1 MRIALVGPFSGGS
14 LAAGFPALADGD
26 KLPPG
31 YPGAPLMTTLA
42 RALVDRGHEVA
53 AISTC
58 YTSPVSALEPFRH
71 WERRSGREI
80 DVYFCPQRPR
90 SFRSSGGR
98 CGRAVDGFRFE
109 RDCLRSAIAH
119 FQPELIHAHWTYEF
133 VWAALASGVPTLATA
148 HDSPA
153 KVLRY
158 MPNLYRLVRYA
169 MARHVIA
176 RCTHL
181 TAVSPD
187 LERDIR
193 RWAPRPIAVVAN
205 PIAEAM
211 FDSAGCAPTAFESR
225 RLVMALNGW
234 VALKNGAQALRAF
247 QQARRSDEHLRLVCF
262 GADYEAGGAA
272 QRWAKANGCADAVEF
287 RGPTPHA
294 QMMEEFRRSMAL
306 LHPSRL
312 EACSMSIGE
321 AMSLGLPVI
330 AGETTGGVAWQLD
343 SGRAGLLVD
352 VNDPSSMAR
361 AIGTL
366 AADRT
371 VWTRISAACRARARE
386 LFRLEPIVDTYL
398 GLYDTVRRE
407 KPQHWAPAASTP

>member
-14 LAAGFPALADGD
+14 LAAGFPALAECD
-26 KLPPG
+26 LPPG

-58 YTSPVSALEPFRH
+58 YTSPVSELAPYRH
-71 WERRSGREI
+71 WERCPGREI
-80 DVYFCPQRPR
+80 DVYFCPQRPH

-98 CGRAVDGFRFE
+98 LGRAVDGFRFE
-109 RDCLRSAIAH
+109 RDSLRAAIAH

-158 MPNLYRLVRYA
+158 MPNPYRLVRYA
-169 MARHVIA
+169 MARRVIA

-193 RWAPRPIAVVAN
+193 GWAPQPITVVAN
-205 PIAEAM
+205 PIAETM
-211 FDSAGCAPTAFESR
+211 FDAPGCTPQAFHSG

-234 VALKNGAQALRAF
+234 VQMKNGAKALRAF
-247 QQARRSDEHLRLVCF
+247 RQARRDDERLRLVCF
-262 GADYEAGGAA
+262 GADYEPGGAA
-272 QRWAKANGCADAVEF
+272 QRWAVANGCADAVEF

-294 QMMEEFRRSMAL
+294 AMMEEFRHSMAL

-343 SGRAGLLVD
+343 SGRAGMLVD
-352 VNDPSSMAR
+352 VNDPASMAG
-361 AIGTL
+361 AISTL
-366 AADRT
+366 AADRAM
-371 VWTRISAACRARARE
+371 WNRISSTSRARARE
-386 LFRLEPIVDTYL
+386 LFRLDPIVDAYIE
-398 GLYDTVRRE
+398 LYGRIRRE
-407 KPQHWAPAASTP
+407 APQRWLPATTTP

>member
-26 KLPPG
+26 RLPPG

-58 YTSPVSALEPFRH
+58 YTSPVADLEPFRH
-71 WERRSGREI
+71 WKRQPGREI
-80 DVYFCPQRPR
+80 DIYFCPQRPH

-109 RDCLRSAIAH
+109 REGLQAAIAH

-169 MARHVIA
+169 MASHVIA
-176 RCTHL
+176 RCMHL

-193 RWAPRPIAVVAN
+193 RWAPQPITVVPN

-211 FDSAGCAPTAFESR
+211 FDSTACAPQAFESR

-234 VALKNGAQALRAF
+234 VQLKNGAKALRAF
-247 QQARRSDEHLRLVCF
+247 QLARRTDERLRLVCF
-262 GADYEAGGAA
+262 GADYEPGGAA
-272 QRWAKANGCADAVEF
+272 QRWATANGCADAVEF

-294 QMMEEFRRSMAL
+294 AMMEEFRRSMAL

-343 SGRAGLLVD
+343 SGRAGMLVD
-352 VNDPSSMAR
+352 VNDPTSMAR

-371 VWTRISAACRARARE
+371 AWTRISAAGRTRARE
-386 LFRLEPIVDTYL
+386 LFRLEPIVDAYL
-398 GLYDTVRRE
+398 GLYDTVCRESRRG
-407 KPQHWAPAASTP
+407 WLAAASTP

>member
-14 LAAGFPALADGD
+14 LAAGFTALADGS
-26 KLPPG
+26 LPPG

-58 YTSPVSALEPFRH
+58 YTSPVAALEPFRH
-71 WERRSGREI
+71 WERRPGREI
-80 DVYFCPQRPR
+80 DVYFCPQRPH
-90 SFRSSGGR
+90 SFRSGGGR
-98 CGRAVDGFRFE
+98 CGRAVDAFRFE
-109 RDCLRSAIAH
+109 REGLRAAIDH
-119 FQPELIHAHWTYEF
+119 FRPELIHAHWTYEF

-211 FDSAGCAPTAFESR
+211 FDAPGCPPPAFDSR

-234 VALKNGAQALRAF
+234 VQLKNGAKALRAF
-247 QQARRSDEHLRLVCF
+247 QLARRSDERLRLVCF
-262 GADYEAGGAA
+262 GADYESGGAA
-272 QRWAKANGCADAVEF
+272 QRWAAANGCADAVEF

-294 QMMEEFRRSMAL
+294 AMMEEFRRSMAL

-343 SGRAGLLVD
+343 SGRAGMLVD
-352 VNDPSSMAR
+352 INDPASMAR
-361 AIGTL
+361 AITAL
-366 AADRT
+366 AADRSA
-371 VWTRISAACRARARE
+371 WARISAAGRTRARE
-386 LFRLEPIVDTYL
+386 LFRLETIVDAYL
-398 GLYDTVRRE
+398 GLYDGLRRDS
-407 KPQHWAPAASTP
+407 PQRWMAATSTP